1 MTFSW
6 YEMNLNMH
14 TGLDKYEKETKLKKV
29 FIIFWIAGFLTC
41 IFYGRGSYRRQVANK
56 YCNKIH

>member
-41 IFYGRGSYRRQVANK
+41 IFYG
-56 YCNKIH
+56 I